1 MLQICRTSDDAL
13 RLSIRPAPLYS
24 SGMRFFRLLM
34 LPLLIFPAAIEAALP
49 ITTCNAVWLD
59 PARNREVPVR
69 IRMPAGNG
77 RVAAII
83 FSHGLGGSL
92 DAGTIWARAWASDGF
107 AVVNVQ
113 HFGSDS
119 AVFGKRNFRAALNDG
134 QLIVRARDIQFV
146 LNELTRRPFEGACD
160 LGRIDHKRIGM
171 AGHSF
176 GALTTQAIAGQNFEP
191 RIEPSLADSRI
202 KAAIGFSP
210 SPPLGGSAEAAF
222 ASIRIPFLS
231 ITGTADELPMI
242 IPITARQRQLP
253 FRLMPSGN
261 KFLLVLAGGTH
272 VMFAGQYQRTV
283 TGGTPTP
290 HIRNTVIATT
300 TAFWRAMLDGDKA
313 SLRWLESPAGLWAGL
328 PAGDAFEN
336 K

>member
-1 MLQICRTSDDAL
+1 MHL
-13 RLSIRPAPLYS
+13 
-24 SGMRFFRLLM
+24 FRLLM
-34 LPLLIFPAAIEAALP
+34 LALLMCPAAIQAAAP
-49 ITTCNAVWLD
+49 VTTCNAIWFD
-59 PARNREVPVR
+59 SARNREIPVR
-69 IRMPAGNG
+69 IRMPAGNS

-146 LNELTRRPFEGACD
+146 LNELARRPFEGACD